1 MSEKLH
7 PLWELTLARLREFI
21 REPAAI
27 FWTFGFPVLLAI
39 GLGIAFRSN
48 PQEAVRVALVGEG
61 AAIERAAQIL
71 GDAEGIEATRV
82 SVEESAVSLRKGKV
96 DLVVSG
102 ELEGDRYSFVYRY
115 DPLQPASSGAR
126 LLVDSILQEG
136 LGRVDVADVAEET
149 AIEQGSRYID
159 FLIPG
164 IIGLNVMGSS
174 MWGIGYAVVLARR
187 RKLLKRLAVTP
198 MRRSHYML
206 SYIMS
211 RLVFLLAEVIAL
223 IAFGWLVF
231 GVAVQG
237 SLLWLGLVAL
247 CGSAAFTGMALLVAS
262 RTETTE
268 VAAGLMNAF
277 MLPMWLLSGAFFSYE
292 RFPEVVQ
299 PVIRALPLT
308 ALNDALRE
316 VINEGAAFTSIL
328 PELGVLLAW
337 ASLGYLL
344 SLKLFKWH

>member
-1 MSEKLH
+1 MAEKLG

-39 GLGIAFRSN
+39 GLGIAFRSD
-48 PQEAVRVALVGEG
+48 PQASVAVALTGEG
-61 AAIERAAQIL
+61 PAIERAAEIL
-71 GDAEGIEATRV
+71 DGAESVAVARM
-82 SVEESAVSLRKGKV
+82 SVEESAVALRKGKV
-96 DLVVSG
+96 DLVVTG
-102 ELEGDRYSFVYRY
+102 ELAGGKHAFVYRY
-115 DPLQPASSGAR
+115 DPLQPSSRGAR
-126 LLVDSILQEG
+126 LEVDALLQQG
-136 LGRVDVADVAEET
+136 LGRVDVADVEEQT

-223 IAFGWLVF
+223 VAFGWVVF

-237 SLLWLGLVAL
+237 SLLWLGLVAF
-247 CGSAAFTGMALLVAS
+247 CGSAAFTGTALLVAS

-277 MLPMWLLSGAFFSYE
+277 MLPMWILSGAFFSYE
-292 RFPEVVQ
+292 RFPEVIQ
-299 PVIRALPLT
+299 PVIKALPLT

-316 VINEGAAFTSIL
+316 VINEGATITAIL
-328 PELGVLLAW
+328 PELGVLMAW

-344 SLKLFKWH
+344 ALKFFKWT